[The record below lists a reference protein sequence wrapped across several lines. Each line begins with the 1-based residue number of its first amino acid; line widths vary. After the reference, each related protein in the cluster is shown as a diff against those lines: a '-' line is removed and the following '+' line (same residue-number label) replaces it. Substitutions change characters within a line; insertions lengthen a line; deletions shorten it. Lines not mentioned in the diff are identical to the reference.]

1 MVLPVK
7 QISNDGQ
14 GGTEEL
20 WLEGSE
26 RLSGTGGGRS
36 AADAARPET
45 NEGQPVAGKSRS
57 IGEQPCICLFSAL
70 YAPSTGGVEG
80 YTRHLAH
87 ALARMGWRVIVV
99 AMNTHGREG
108 YVHEADS
115 DSREQT
121 DDARQPQVSGA
132 KSLQQEGNREP
143 QVKDSP
149 EDIACDTPR
158 PVAHDSIAEPP
169 TGTQHVS
176 VRPTPRAAGAAQP
189 LVEVVRLPCKP
200 LLGGRYPVP
209 RKNAEFRALWR
220 WLESQR
226 INYVVVNTRFYLLS
240 QMGMELAQSKG
251 IQPVVIEH
259 GSAHLTM
266 GSPLLDCAVQ
276 AVEHSLTRKVASYPA
291 SFYGVSQRACAWLH
305 HFGITASGVLPNAID
320 ADEFATL
327 ARTCPR
333 NFRQEL
339 GLPDDAVVLAFIGR
353 LVPEKGIMPLVEAVQ
368 HLKTDRPVALLVAGD
383 GPLAQ
388 QLAQRP
394 PTPLAPSRQGA
405 LQENA
410 QWAQQ
415 KGPQDGPKAHGSI
428 SAELGGTPSPEG
440 PSDASRI
447 VLLGALERRQ
457 VAALLAQA
465 DLLCLPSR
473 SEGFATVLLEA
484 AAVGTPALAT
494 PVGGTDELIPSPEFG
509 IVIPDNRPETI
520 AKALE
525 KALSQPEALAAVGR
539 NAAKRVR
546 EHFSWRATA
555 SVLAGAGQGDA

>member
-7 QISNDGQ
+7 QIPNENNGNTRESQ
-14 GGTEEL
+14 P
-20 WLEGSE
+20 SA
-26 RLSGTGGGRS
+26 GR
-36 AADAARPET
+36 
-45 NEGQPVAGKSRS
+45 
-57 IGEQPCICLFSAL
+57 PCVCLFSAL

-108 YVHEADS
+108 YVHEADG
-115 DSREQT
+115 DLREQT
-121 DDARQPQVSGA
+121 GDAHQPQASGA
-132 KSLQQEGNREP
+132 KGLQQEGNREP
-143 QVKDSP
+143 QVKGSP
-149 EDIACDTPR
+149 EDIACDTPH
-158 PVAHDSIAEPP
+158 PVAHDSITEPRTGTQHASGRTGAEPP
-169 TGTQHVS
+169 TGTQHAS

-266 GSPLLDCAVQ
+266 GSPLLDGAVQ

-333 NFRQEL
+333 NFRQDL
-339 GLPDDAVVLAFIGR
+339 GLPGNAVVLAFIGR

-388 QLAQRP
+388 QLAQHSLS
-394 PTPLAPSRQGA
+394 PLAADASNAEGAQGGMQEARQSK
-405 LQENA
+405 LQGET
-410 QWAQQ
+410 
-415 KGPQDGPKAHGSI
+415 KAHGACT
-428 SAELGGTPSPEG
+428 AELGGVLPLDSSPG
-440 PSDASRI
+440 SSRI

-555 SVLAGAGQGDA
+555 SVLAGAGQGDV

>member
-7 QISNDGQ
+7 QIPNENNGNTRESQ
-14 GGTEEL
+14 P
-20 WLEGSE
+20 SA
-26 RLSGTGGGRS
+26 GR
-36 AADAARPET
+36 
-45 NEGQPVAGKSRS
+45 
-57 IGEQPCICLFSAL
+57 PCVCLFSAL

-108 YVHEADS
+108 YVHEADG
-115 DSREQT
+115 DLREQT
-121 DDARQPQVSGA
+121 GDAHQPQASGA
-132 KSLQQEGNREP
+132 KGLQQEGNREP
-143 QVKDSP
+143 RIKGSP
-149 EDIACDTPR
+149 KDIACDTPR
-158 PVAHDSIAEPP
+158 PIAHDSIAEPRTGAEPP

>member
-7 QISNDGQ
+7 QIPNENNGNTRESQ
-14 GGTEEL
+14 P
-20 WLEGSE
+20 SA
-26 RLSGTGGGRS
+26 GR
-36 AADAARPET
+36 
-45 NEGQPVAGKSRS
+45 
-57 IGEQPCICLFSAL
+57 PCVCLFSAL

-121 DDARQPQVSGA
+121 DDAHQPQVSGA
-132 KSLQQEGNREP
+132 KGLQQEGNREP
-143 QVKDSP
+143 QVEDSP
-149 EDIACDTPR
+149 EDIACDTPH
-158 PVAHDSIAEPP
+158 PVAHDSITEPQTGAQHAPGRTGAEPP

-176 VRPTPRAAGAAQP
+176 VRPTPRAARAAQP

-266 GSPLLDCAVQ
+266 GSPLLDGAVQ

-339 GLPDDAVVLAFIGR
+339 GLPGNAVVLAFIGR
-353 LVPEKGIMPLVEAVQ
+353 LVPEKGIASLVEAVQ
-368 HLKTDRPVALLVAGD
+368 RLKTDRPVALLVAGD

-415 KGPQDGPKAHGSI
+415 KGSQDGPKAHGSI
-428 SAELGGTPSPEG
+428 GAELGGTPSPEG

-525 KALSQPEALAAVGR
+525 RALSQPEALAAVGR
-539 NAAKRVR
+539 NAAKQVR

-555 SVLAGAGQGDA
+555 SVLAGAGQGDV

>member
-276 AVEHSLTRKVASYPA
+276 AV
-291 SFYGVSQRACAWLH
+291 
-305 HFGITASGVLPNAID
+305 
-320 ADEFATL
+320 
-327 ARTCPR
+327 
-333 NFRQEL
+333 
-339 GLPDDAVVLAFIGR
+339 
-353 LVPEKGIMPLVEAVQ
+353 
-368 HLKTDRPVALLVAGD
+368 
-383 GPLAQ
+383 
-388 QLAQRP
+388 
-394 PTPLAPSRQGA
+394 
-405 LQENA
+405 
-410 QWAQQ
+410 
-415 KGPQDGPKAHGSI
+415 
-428 SAELGGTPSPEG
+428 
-440 PSDASRI
+440 
-447 VLLGALERRQ
+447 
-457 VAALLAQA
+457 
-465 DLLCLPSR
+465 
-473 SEGFATVLLEA
+473 
-484 AAVGTPALAT
+484 
-494 PVGGTDELIPSPEFG
+494 
-509 IVIPDNRPETI
+509 
-520 AKALE
+520 
-525 KALSQPEALAAVGR
+525 
-539 NAAKRVR
+539 
-546 EHFSWRATA
+546 
-555 SVLAGAGQGDA
+555 

>member
-7 QISNDGQ
+7 QIPNENNGN
-14 GGTEEL
+14 TR
-20 WLEGSE
+20 EGRPSAE
-26 RLSGTGGGRS
+26 R
-36 AADAARPET
+36 
-45 NEGQPVAGKSRS
+45 
-57 IGEQPCICLFSAL
+57 PCVCLFSAL

-80 YTRHLAH
+80 YTHHLAH

-108 YVHEADS
+108 YVHEAADGGQ
-115 DSREQT
+115 EGA
-121 DDARQPQVSGA
+121 DDARQPQASSA
-132 KSLQQEGNREP
+132 ESLQLTSDLKP
-143 QVKDSP
+143 QLKASP
-149 EDIACDTPR
+149 KSVVGDQPH
-158 PVAHDSIAEPP
+158 PVAHNDIAESSAN
-169 TGTQHVS
+169 TQIAFGQSASES
-176 VRPTPRAAGAAQP
+176 VPVAQP

-209 RKNAEFRALWR
+209 RKNAEFRSLWR

-240 QMGMELAQSKG
+240 QMGMELAQGKG
-251 IQPVVIEH
+251 IQPIVIEH
-259 GSAHLTM
+259 GSAHLTI
-266 GSPLLDCAVQ
+266 GSPLLDGAVQ

-291 SFYGVSQRACAWLH
+291 SFYGVSKRACAWLH

-320 ADEFATL
+320 ADEFAAL
-327 ARTCPR
+327 ARTSPR

-353 LVPEKGIMPLVEAVQ
+353 LVPEKGIMPLIEAVQ
-368 HLKTDRPVALLVAGD
+368 RLKTDRPVALLVAGD

-388 QLAQRP
+388 QLAQH
-394 PTPLAPSRQGA
+394 GA
-405 LQENA
+405 LQLAAGASNTESA
-410 QWAQQ
+410 QGDTRETQQ
-415 KGPQDGPKAHGSI
+415 SELQSESKAHGACTAEPS
-428 SAELGGTPSPEG
+428 SAPSPA
-440 PSDASRI
+440 PSPSRI
-447 VLLGALERRQ
+447 VLLGALERNH

-509 IVIPDNRPETI
+509 IVIPDNSAETI
-520 AKALE
+520 EAALE
-525 KALSQPEALAAVGR
+525 QALSQPKALAAAGR
-539 NAAKRVR
+539 NAAKRAR
-546 EHFSWRATA
+546 EHFSWEATA
-555 SVLAGAGQGDA
+555 KALASACRNG